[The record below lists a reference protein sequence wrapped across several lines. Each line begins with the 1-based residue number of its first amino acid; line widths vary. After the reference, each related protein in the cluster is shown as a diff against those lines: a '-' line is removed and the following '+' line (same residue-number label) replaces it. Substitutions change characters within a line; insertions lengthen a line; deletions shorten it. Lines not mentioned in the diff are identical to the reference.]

1 MQSAVVTIGDSDKGL
16 SNLKELTTKAGLDM
30 IVVDPRHEDCPLLDM
45 CKHVTGLREELDSR
59 KVVERAKG
67 ILMIRLEMKEA
78 EAYLRLKLL
87 SSHRN
92 QRMHVVAIAIIDADR
107 IFMQAVN
114 GISPIPSGGN
124 NNKGDSK

>member
-1 MQSAVVTIGDSDKGL
+1 MQSAIVTVSDKEL
-16 SNLKELTTKAGLDM
+16 THLKELALRESLDM
-30 IVVDPRHEDCPLLDM
+30 ILVDPRHEDCPLLDV
-45 CKHVTGLREELDSR
+45 CQHVTVLREELDSR

-78 EAYLRLKLL
+78 EAYLRLKML

-92 QRMHVVAIAIIDADR
+92 QKMQVVAVTIIDADR

-114 GISPIPSGGN
+114 GLSPIPSNGN
-124 NNKGDSK
+124 NGGKTK